1 MHRLLVTGGRDL
13 LDAEIVW
20 SPLWMAIHKY
30 EQMIVVH
37 GDAPG
42 ADTFAHE
49 WCELPG
55 QQWNRRP
62 PITHKKLGQLLQ
74 RLVIEE
80 RHPADW
86 TRLGKAAGHVRNQEM
101 VNEGADACF
110 AFPTPASRGTLD
122 CMARAWIKGIPV
134 YVWHHLELGRCD
146 YLTEE
151 QGEHLAR
158 HQLHWP
164 DNRKVGI

>member
-1 MHRLLVTGGRDL
+1 MHRLLITGGRDL
-13 LDAEIVW
+13 VDAEIVW
-20 SPLWMAIHKY
+20 MPLFMAIHKH

-49 WCELPG
+49 WVELPG

-62 PITHKKLGQLLQ
+62 LTTYEKLHRTE

-86 TRLGKAAGHVRNQEM
+86 LRLGKAAGPLRNQEM
-101 VNEGADACF
+101 VDIGADACF
-110 AFPTPASRGTLD
+110 AFPTPASKGTLD
-122 CMARAWIKGIPV
+122 CMARAWVKGIPV
-134 YVWHHLELGRCD
+134 YVWHHRKIGQCN

-151 QGEHLAR
+151 QGEPLAR
-158 HQLHWP
+158 QRLHWP
-164 DNRKVGI
+164 ENRKVKG

>member
-1 MHRLLVTGGRDL
+1 MHRLLITGSRDL
-13 LDAEIVW
+13 PDAEIVW
-20 SPLWMAIHKY
+20 LPLFMAIHKH

-49 WCELPG
+49 WVELPG

-62 PITHKKLGQLLQ
+62 LTAHEKMHRVE

-86 TRLGKAAGHVRNQEM
+86 TRLGKAAGPVRNQEM
-101 VNEGADACF
+101 VDEGADAVF
-110 AFPTPASRGTLD
+110 AFPMPHSKGTLD
-122 CMARAWIKGIPV
+122 CMARAWVKGIPV
-134 YVWHHLELGRCD
+134 YVWRHNLLGACD
-146 YLTEE
+146 YLTET
-151 QGEHLAR
+151 QGEQLAR
-158 HQLHWP
+158 HALHWP